1 MAATRDTMDGV
12 PVTRRRLL
20 PVLQGVAV
28 LFAGLVLVQAFLAG
42 RGWFVDFD
50 LIEIHGYLGNAVFL
64 IAILQLALALG
75 VGLRGPRL
83 GVSAVI
89 LILVFAQ
96 VGLGYAGR
104 ESAVSASWHI
114 PNGVLIFG
122 LAAVNC
128 TMLFGQGRPSD

>member
-1 MAATRDTMDGV
+1 MGATRDTMDGV
-12 PVTRRRLL
+12 PVSRHRLL

-28 LFAGLVLVQAFLAG
+28 LFAGLVLVQAILAG
-42 RGWFVDFD
+42 RGWFVDLD

-64 IAILQLALALG
+64 IAILQVALAVG

-83 GVSAVI
+83 AASAVI
-89 LILVFAQ
+89 VILVFAQ

-104 ESAVSASWHI
+104 ESAVSAAWHI

-128 TMLFGQGRPSD
+128 TMLFDQRRPSV